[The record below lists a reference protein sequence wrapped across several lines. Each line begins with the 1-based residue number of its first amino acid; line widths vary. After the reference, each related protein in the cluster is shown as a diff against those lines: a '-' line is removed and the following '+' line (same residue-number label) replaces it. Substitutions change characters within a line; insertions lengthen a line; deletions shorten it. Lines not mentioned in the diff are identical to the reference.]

1 MNDNNEANTQTN
13 YVDPRTVEAQ
23 VIGELRKDKIGK
35 PILVVEMFVL
45 FAIVLIALPIVTNM
59 MNNENSF
66 LYKLFNPSASVA
78 PTPTIPEERPEFL
91 DGSKLQSLASST
103 TMKYDNVVMKNFA
116 LKGKVIDCDIY
127 SYNGVLNL
135 DQENIFLE
143 VYSSS
148 TNNLIAAV
156 KLTGTYDNQVQSVSL
171 TAANLSFNA
180 NYSYVGKIVEMADKD
195 YPAVVVN
202 SDESGIGSFTC
213 TMDNRTI
220 EYIFKNGYL
229 INIKDNVRI
238 KLADQKDNTSYLNL
252 KKSYEDKVA
261 KLGTISEVE
270 EVADGFVFN
279 ANINLET
286 TKIPTNINDYNYYS
300 LDTEAKIIHYTMR
313 GKGFDCK

>member
-1 MNDNNEANTQTN
+1 MNDNRDVNTQTD

-66 LYKLFNPSASVA
+66 LYKLFNPSTSVT
-78 PTPTIPEERPEFL
+78 PTPSSPEERPEFL
-91 DGSKLQSLASST
+91 DGSNLQSLAPTT
-103 TMKYDNVVMKNFA
+103 TMKFENVVMKNFA
-116 LKGKVIDCDIY
+116 LKGTNINCDMY

-135 DQENIFLE
+135 DEENLFLE

-148 TNNLIAAV
+148 TNNLVAAV

-180 NYSYVGKIVEMADKD
+180 NYSYVGKIVEMEDKD
-195 YPAVVVN
+195 YPDVVVN
-202 SDESGIGSFTC
+202 SDESGIGSFIC

-220 EYIFKNGYL
+220 EYVFKNSYL
-229 INIKDNVRI
+229 INIKDSVRV

-252 KKSYEDKVA
+252 KKTYEDKVL

-286 TKIPTNINDYNYYS
+286 TKIPTNINDYNYYD

>member
-1 MNDNNEANTQTN
+1 MNDNNENNTQTN
-13 YVDPRTVEAQ
+13 YVDPRTVEAE

-35 PILVVEMFVL
+35 PILVIEMFVL

-66 LYKLFNPSASVA
+66 LYKLFNPGTSV
-78 PTPTIPEERPEFL
+78 IPGPVIPSDKPEFL
-91 DGSKLQSLASST
+91 DGSALQSLAVTT
-103 TMKYDNVVMKNFA
+103 TMKYENIVMKNFA
-116 LKGKVIDCDIY
+116 LKGTNINCDMY

-135 DQENIFLE
+135 DEESYFLE

-148 TNNLIAAV
+148 TNNLVAAV

-180 NYSYVGKIVEMADKD
+180 NYSYVGKIVHMQDKD
-195 YPAVVVN
+195 YPDVVVN
-202 SDESGIGSFTC
+202 SDESGIGSFEC

-220 EYIFKNGYL
+220 EYTFKNHYL
-229 INIKDNVRI
+229 INIQDIVRVN
-238 KLADQKDNTSYLNL
+238 LADQKDNTSYLNL
-252 KKSYEDKVA
+252 KKSYEDKA
-261 KLGTISEVE
+261 LKLGTISEVE
-270 EVADGFVFN
+270 EVADGFVFT
-279 ANINLET
+279 ANINLEK
-286 TKIPTNINDYNYYS
+286 TKVPNNINDYNYYD

>member
-1 MNDNNEANTQTN
+1 MNDNNDTNTQTN
-13 YVDPRTVEAQ
+13 NVDPRTVEAQ

-35 PILVVEMFVL
+35 PILVVEMFIL

-66 LYKLFNPSASVA
+66 LYKLFNPGTTVIPDPA
-78 PTPTIPEERPEFL
+78 TPQEKPEFL
-91 DGSKLQSLASST
+91 DGSTLQSLSTST
-103 TMKYDNVVMKNFA
+103 TMKFENVVMKNFA
-116 LKGKVIDCDIY
+116 LKGTNIECDMY

-135 DQENIFLE
+135 DEENMFLE

-148 TNNLIAAV
+148 TNNLVAAV

-180 NYSYVGKIVEMADKD
+180 NYSYVGKIVEMQDKD
-195 YPAVVVN
+195 YPDVVIS
-202 SDESGIGSFTC
+202 SDESGIGSLTC

-220 EYIFKNGYL
+220 EYTFKNSYL
-229 INIKDNVRI
+229 INIQDSVRV

-252 KKSYEDKVA
+252 KKSYEDKA
-261 KLGTISEVE
+261 LKLGSISEVE

-279 ANINLET
+279 ANIDLEA
-286 TKIPTNINDYNYYS
+286 TKVPSNITDYNYFD